1 MPQNNAVLPENIM
14 KKSTALST
22 AILASLIATAAVSA
36 PKEPLV
42 TDRYFTP
49 QLAPQSSVKQSVT
62 SDGTLPNDAEFMR
75 LQYSYLHSSLTEATV
90 GNHFVGSWLNSQTK
104 TTKKIRVGLIDSG
117 FAPHPDINYAN
128 ESADFFERD
137 SDAYS
142 EEHMRNFASC
152 VPHGSFVASV
162 IAAKSNN
169 GVGIF
174 GAGNNVE
181 VIPVRVAACSE
192 GANIET
198 TDGINW
204 LAGKSLSDE
213 GINDISHQVDV
224 INISR
229 AGYGKCPVDVQEAI
243 DYAVSKGISIVSSAG
258 NSSVETA
265 VMWPANCKGIITVSA
280 TDASDNQ
287 ASFTNYG
294 ATNDIAARG
303 VSMAM
308 YGLDDPS
315 LPNKAYIGSG
325 TSFSAP
331 LVSAAIANVL
341 SVTDGL
347 TLAEVKYLLL
357 STSTEFTDN
366 TTCTVD
372 NCGEGHLNNDKL
384 VQAGELYQSGNLSY
398 IKQAL
403 PYGNACDKQLLIE
416 TFGESLPLCGMLELT
431 LNALGTERDHVIY
444 NVYRAP
450 KGTAIDVNDS
460 ATELFISDTKKT
472 TQLVPDFDIESFDYG
487 FTVCFS
493 DDCSDDVIKITT
505 YEEKDASCE

>member
-1 MPQNNAVLPENIM
+1 M
-14 KKSTALST
+14 KKLTTLSM
-22 AILASLIATAAVSA
+22 AILASFVATAAMSA
-36 PKEPLV
+36 PKE
-42 TDRYFTP
+42 TQITERYFTP
-49 QLAPQSSVKQSVT
+49 QLAPQPTGKQSVS
-62 SDGTLPNDAEFMR
+62 SDGSLPNDAEFQR
-75 LQYSYLHSSLTEATV
+75 LQYSYMHSSLTEATV
-90 GNHFVGSWLNSQTK
+90 GNQFIGSWLKSQTK
-104 TTKKIRVGLIDSG
+104 QTKKIRVGLIDAG
-117 FAPHPDINYAN
+117 FAPHPDINYAS

-142 EEHMRNFASC
+142 EKLMREMSLC
-152 VPHGSFVASV
+152 VPHGTYVASI

-181 VIPVRVAACSE
+181 VVPARVAACSE
-192 GANIET
+192 GSAFDLN
-198 TDGINW
+198 DGIAW
-204 LAGKSLSDE
+204 LAGKSFADE
-213 GINDISHQVDV
+213 GIADISHPVDV

-229 AGYGKCPVDVQEAI
+229 AGYSDCPIEVQESI
-243 DYAVSKGISIVSSAG
+243 DYAISKGITVVAGAG
-258 NSSVETA
+258 NGSVETA
-265 VMWPANCKGIITVSA
+265 LAFPANCKGVIAVSA
-280 TDASDNQ
+280 TDINDNQ

-294 ATNDIAARG
+294 SFNDITARG
-303 VSMAM
+303 DDLAV

-315 LPNKAYIGSG
+315 LPNKAYVGDG
-325 TSFSAP
+325 TSFSTP

-347 TLAEVKYLLL
+347 TPAEVKYLLL
-357 STSTEFTDN
+357 STSTEFSDT

-372 NCGEGHLNNDKL
+372 SCGEGHLNNDKL
-384 VQAGELYQSGNLSY
+384 VEAGELYQAGNLSY

-431 LNALGTERDHVIY
+431 LNALGTERDHVTY

-493 DDCSDDVIKITT
+493 DDCSDDVIHITT
-505 YEEKDASCE
+505 YEEKDASCD